1 MKKLGWIFLIM
12 VVSVAQV
19 LAQDENPEKEE
30 EGKDDKE
37 MLDEENTQKKEKR
50 SRKGEVRTISGDNYH
65 SGGFGAIS
73 FKGTDYM
80 GETMIMAGVRGGWII
95 NRAVALGFEGWGIIP
110 TAKLTDVYQ
119 FDDVIVLGGYG
130 GFFIEPILFSNQI
143 VHVTF
148 PVSGGAGWMGYNLD
162 FTDPNNGGNVGGS
175 YLVDED
181 VYWYVEPGVALE
193 VNVSRHFR
201 MDFGASKRFTQDL
214 EMMNTP
220 SDAFDEWSYFM
231 TLKFGGF

>member
-1 MKKLGWIFLIM
+1 MLFLGAPAM
-12 VVSVAQV
+12 
-19 LAQDENPEKEE
+19 AQDEKPE
-30 EGKDDKE
+30 EGDDRDDKE
-37 MLDEENTQKKEKR
+37 QLDEEKKEKKKKP

-65 SGGFGAIS
+65 SSGFGAFS

-80 GETMIMAGVRGGWII
+80 NETMIMVGVRGGWII
-95 NRAVALGFEGWGIIP
+95 NHVLAMGFEGWGIIP
-110 TAKLTDVYQ
+110 SVKLENVYQ
-119 FDDVIVLGGYG
+119 EDVIVLGGYG
-130 GFFIEPILFSNQI
+130 GFFLEPIIFSNQI

-162 FTDPNNGGNVGGS
+162 FTDPNSVGNFGGS
-175 YLVDED
+175 YLIDED

-214 EMMNTP
+214 ELINTP

>member
-1 MKKLGWIFLIM
+1 M
-12 VVSVAQV
+12 
-19 LAQDENPEKEE
+19 N
-30 EGKDDKE
+30 
-37 MLDEENTQKKEKR
+37 
-50 SRKGEVRTISGDNYH
+50 
-65 SGGFGAIS
+65 
-73 FKGTDYM
+73 
-80 GETMIMAGVRGGWII
+80 ETMIMVGVRGGWII
-95 NRAVALGFEGWGIIP
+95 NHVLAMGFEGWGIIP
-110 TAKLTDVYQ
+110 SVKLENVYQ
-119 FDDVIVLGGYG
+119 EDVIVLGGYG
-130 GFFIEPILFSNQI
+130 GFFLEPIIFSNQI

-162 FTDPNNGGNVGGS
+162 FTDPNSVGNFGGS
-175 YLVDED
+175 YLIDED

-214 EMMNTP
+214 ELINTP